1 MHILVSGKFSQKSM
15 EHNQPTDASTK
26 DYKLCH
32 APREMEEV
40 AQRIW
45 QRIRDAAVKMAED
58 EGQLRHLLE
67 DVVISR
73 ATLAESLA
81 ARLARKLSREDMQ
94 RDQLEP
100 LLRSILLSNE
110 REVLSAARD
119 MEAIVD
125 RDPACQSELE
135 PLLFYK
141 GFMAITSYRVA
152 HVLWKNDRKA
162 LALYLQSIVS
172 EIFGVDI
179 HPAARIGCAIMLDH
193 ANSVVIGETSI
204 IEDNVSILH
213 EVTLGGTGKQTGD
226 RHPIVR
232 SGVLIGAG
240 SKILGRVEIGECAKI
255 GAGSVVLQDVHPY
268 QTVAGVP
275 AVLVGEAI
283 EGNPAMGMDQ
293 TLSEGNSI

>member
-1 MHILVSGKFSQKSM
+1 MQ
-15 EHNQPTDASTK
+15 HNQPSNASTK
-26 DYKLCH
+26 GYNLCH
-32 APREMEEV
+32 APQDMAEIT
-40 AQRIW
+40 QKIW
-45 QRIRDAAVKMAED
+45 QRIREEAVKMAED
-58 EGQLRHLLE
+58 EAQLRHMLE

-73 ATLAESLA
+73 GTLAESLA

-100 LLRSILLSNE
+100 LLRSLLIANE
-110 REVLSAARD
+110 KEVMSAARD
-119 MEAIVD
+119 MQAIVD

-141 GFMAITSYRVA
+141 GFLAITSYRVS
-152 HVLWKNDRKA
+152 HILWNSDRKA
-162 LALYLQSIVS
+162 LALYFQSIVS

-179 HPAARIGCAIMLDH
+179 HPAARIGCGILLDH
-193 ANSVVIGETSI
+193 ATSVVVGETSI

-213 EVTLGGTGKQTGD
+213 EVTLGGTGKETGD

-255 GAGSVVLQDVHPY
+255 GAGSVVLEDVPPH

-275 AVLVGEAI
+275 AVLVGEAT
-283 EGNPAMGMDQ
+283 EENPALGMDQ
-293 TLSEGNSI
+293 RLCEGNAI

>member
-1 MHILVSGKFSQKSM
+1 
-15 EHNQPTDASTK
+15 
-26 DYKLCH
+26 
-32 APREMEEV
+32 
-40 AQRIW
+40 
-45 QRIRDAAVKMAED
+45 MAED
-58 EGQLRHLLE
+58 EAQLRHMLE

-73 ATLAESLA
+73 GTLAESLA

-100 LLRSILLSNE
+100 LLRSLLIANE
-110 REVLSAARD
+110 KEVMSAARD
-119 MEAIVD
+119 MQAIVD

-141 GFMAITSYRVA
+141 GFLAITSYRVS
-152 HVLWKNDRKA
+152 HILWNSDRKA
-162 LALYLQSIVS
+162 LALYFQSIVS

-179 HPAARIGCAIMLDH
+179 HPAARIGCGILLDH
-193 ANSVVIGETSI
+193 ATSVVVGETSI

-213 EVTLGGTGKQTGD
+213 EVTLGGTGKETGD

-255 GAGSVVLQDVHPY
+255 GAGSVVLEDVPPH

-275 AVLVGEAI
+275 AVLVGEAT
-283 EGNPAMGMDQ
+283 EENPALGMDQ
-293 TLSEGNSI
+293 RLCEGNAI

>member
-1 MHILVSGKFSQKSM
+1 MH
-15 EHNQPTDASTK
+15 HNQPDDASTK
-26 DYKLCH
+26 EYNLCH
-32 APREMEEV
+32 APRDMSEI
-40 AQRIW
+40 AQQIW
-45 QRIRDAAVKMAED
+45 QRIRENAVKMAED
-58 EGQLRHLLE
+58 EAQLRHMLE
-67 DVVISR
+67 DVIISR

-100 LLRSILLSNE
+100 LLRSILLANE
-110 REVLSAARD
+110 KEVLSAARD

-141 GFMAITSYRVA
+141 GFLAITSYRVA
-152 HVLWKNDRKA
+152 HVLWNDGRKA
-162 LALYLQSIVS
+162 LALYFQSIVS

-179 HPAARIGCAIMLDH
+179 HPAARIGCGILLDH
-193 ANSVVIGETSI
+193 ATSVVVGETSI

-213 EVTLGGTGKQTGD
+213 EVTLGGTGKQTGN

-255 GAGSVVLQDVHPY
+255 GAGSVVLDDVAPH

-275 AVLVGEAI
+275 AVLVGEAV
-283 EGNPAMGMDQ
+283 EENPALGMDQ
-293 TLSEGNSI
+293 TLCEGNAI

>member
-1 MHILVSGKFSQKSM
+1 MQ
-15 EHNQPTDASTK
+15 HNSPEDTSTK
-26 DYKLCH
+26 GYNLCH
-32 APREMEEV
+32 APQNMPEI
-40 AQRIW
+40 AQKIW
-45 QRIRDAAVKMAED
+45 QRIREHAIKVAED
-58 EGQLRHLLE
+58 EVQLRHLLE

-94 RDQLEP
+94 REQLEP
-100 LLRSILLSNE
+100 LLCGILMENE
-110 REVLSAARD
+110 KEVLSAARD

-141 GFMAITSYRVA
+141 GFLAITSYRVA
-152 HVLWKNDRKA
+152 HILWHSSRKS
-162 LALYLQSIVS
+162 LALYFQSIVS

-179 HPAARIGCAIMLDH
+179 HPAARIGCGILLDH
-193 ANSVVIGETSI
+193 ATSVVVGETSI

-255 GAGSVVLQDVHPY
+255 GAGSVVLHDVPPN

-275 AVLVGEAI
+275 AVLVGETA
-283 EGNPAMGMDQ
+283 EENPALGMDQ
-293 TLSEGNSI
+293 TLCEGNAI

>member
-1 MHILVSGKFSQKSM
+1 MH
-15 EHNQPTDASTK
+15 HNQPSDTSPK
-26 DYKLCH
+26 DYNLCH
-32 APREMEEV
+32 APRDMEEI
-40 AQRIW
+40 ARKIW
-45 QRIRDAAVKMAED
+45 QRIRDEAVKMAED
-58 EGQLRHLLE
+58 EVQLRHLLE

-94 RDQLEP
+94 REQLEP

-141 GFMAITSYRVA
+141 GFLAITSYRVA
-152 HVLWKNDRKA
+152 HILWKSDRKA
-162 LALYLQSIVS
+162 LALYFQSIVS
-172 EIFGVDI
+172 EIFGLDV
-179 HPAARIGCAIMLDH
+179 HPAARIGCGILLDH
-193 ANSVVIGETSI
+193 ATSVVVGETSI

-255 GAGSVVLQDVHPY
+255 GAGSVVLEDVAPH

-275 AVLVGEAI
+275 AVVVGEAV
-283 EGNPAMGMDQ
+283 EENPALGMDQ
-293 TLSEGNSI
+293 TLCEGNSI